1 MSLPNFL
8 IVGAA
13 RSGTTAL
20 QGFLGQHPDVFMSHQ
35 KELYFLASDTPP
47 DFQGPGDDI
56 VNEIWIKTWDEYR
69 SVFTEARN
77 EKAVGEATPYYLC
90 ARQAPRLIKQYLPD
104 ARLIMVLRNP
114 VSRAFSS
121 YMFMRQYGW
130 EQERNFSSALAKEQQ
145 RKQSNWQY
153 IWRYRELGLYSGQVQ
168 RFFDSFQKKQIWIG
182 IFDDFTK
189 DPLSFVQNIFRFL
202 DVDDGF
208 EPSFGEKRNASG
220 SSRFPALHRSLQRDT
235 FLKTLARQLI
245 PGRYQAGVR
254 DFVLNRNLKPM
265 DIPSEAA
272 EELRTFYRPDIEKL
286 EHIIERDLSAWK

>member
-1 MSLPNFL
+1 MTLPNFL
-8 IVGAA
+8 IVGAV

-20 QGFLGQHPDVFMSHQ
+20 QGFLGQHPDIFMSHQ
-35 KELYFLASDTPP
+35 KELYFLASDAPP

-56 VNEIWIKTWDEYR
+56 VNRIWVKSWDEYR
-69 SVFTEARN
+69 SVFAAAKN
-77 EKAVGEATPYYLC
+77 EKAIGEATPYYLC
-90 ARQAPRLIKQYLPD
+90 ARQAPRLIKHYLPD

-130 EQERNFSSALAKEQQ
+130 EQEADFSSALAKEQQ
-145 RKQSNWQY
+145 RKQNNWQY
-153 IWRYRELGLYSGQVQ
+153 IWLYRELGLYSERVQ
-168 RFFDSFQKKQIWIG
+168 RFLDLFQKEQIWIG
-182 IFDDFTK
+182 IFDDFTE

-208 EPSFGEKRNASG
+208 EPAFGKKRNASG
-220 SSRFPALHRSLQRDT
+220 SPRFPIVNRFLQRDN
-235 FLKTLARQLI
+235 FLKTIAKRLI
-245 PGRYQAGVR
+245 SGRYHAGIR

-265 DIPSEAA
+265 EIPYEAA
-272 EELRTFYRPDIEKL
+272 EELKAFYRPDIEKL